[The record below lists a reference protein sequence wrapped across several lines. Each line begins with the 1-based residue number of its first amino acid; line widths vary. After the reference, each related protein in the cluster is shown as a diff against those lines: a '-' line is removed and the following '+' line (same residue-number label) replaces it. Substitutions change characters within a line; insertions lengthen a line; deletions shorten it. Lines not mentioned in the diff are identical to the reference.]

1 MERIKGLREN
11 KPKILHAPLVH
22 CMKEGDER
30 RGRTS

>member
-11 KPKILHAPLVH
+11 KPKILHAH